1 MLIIADI
8 VEQHAEEAAFN
19 WLLRDSALSEPHYS
33 LADIAHLDDRVEANI
48 DGLRIAGDAGW
59 EICRE
64 AMGIEEPGEIFTAG
78 VLAFESQ
85 VSERMD
91 VMLDAVEED
100 VELQRA
106 LCSALGWIEFHQS
119 AAPAKNILDA
129 DPAFLKRIGLSIYAI
144 HRQDVGSTLAT
155 YILDPDPL
163 IRSRALKAAGELGR
177 NDLLAMVVDSFDDED
192 EKCRFY
198 SAWAAVLL
206 GSNAGIGPLKRVLAA
221 QSVYEQR
228 ACELAV
234 RKMDNGEAVQ
244 WLDELGRHSSSM
256 RLAINGYGALGDPMA
271 IPRLIEMM
279 QTSELARPAGEA
291 FSMITGV
298 DIAYEDLE
306 TDPPEDFHAGPT
318 EDPEDENVEMDPDED
333 LPWPDPELIGAWW
346 YKNQISFQSGKRY
359 LAGHPISSENCLH
372 VLRNGFQRQRIAAA
386 LELAL
391 LHPGRPLFEVR
402 APGYRQQRLL
412 EAGL

>member
-1 MLIIADI
+1 MSIIPNI
-8 VEQHAEEAAFN
+8 IEQHAEEATFN
-19 WLLRDSALSEPHYS
+19 WLLRDSAVTEPHYN
-33 LADIAHLDDRVEANI
+33 LADFVHLDDRIEANI
-48 DGLRIAGDAGW
+48 DGLRVAGYPGW

-64 AMGIEEPGEIFTAG
+64 AMAIGEPGEIFAAG

-85 VSERMD
+85 VPERMETL
-91 VMLDAVEED
+91 LDAVEED

-119 AAPAKNILDA
+119 AAPAKKILDA

-177 NDLLAMVVDSFDDED
+177 NDLLAMVVDSFGDED

-206 GSNAGIGPLKRVLAA
+206 GSSVGIDPLKRVVQT
-221 QSVYEQR
+221 QSIYYQR

-234 RKMDNGEAVQ
+234 RKMDNDHAIQ
-244 WLDELGRHSSSM
+244 WLDELGRHSSSI
-256 RLAINGYGALGDPMA
+256 RLAINGYGALGDPLA

-279 QTSELARPAGEA
+279 QTPALARPAGEA
-291 FSMITGV
+291 LSMITGV
-298 DIAYEDLE
+298 DIAYADLD
-306 TDPPEDFHAGPT
+306 TDPPDDFHAGPT

-346 YKNQISFQSGKRY
+346 HKNQISFQSGKRY

-372 VLRNGFQRQRIAAA
+372 VLRNGFQRQRMAAA

-391 LHPGRPLFEVR
+391 LHPDRPLFEVR

-412 EAGL
+412 AAGL

>member
-1 MLIIADI
+1 MRIISNI
-8 VEQHAEEAAFN
+8 VEQYFEDAAFN
-19 WLLRDSALSEPHYS
+19 WILRDSAVSEPHYN
-33 LADIAHLDDRVEANI
+33 LANLAHLDDRIEANI

-59 EICRE
+59 EISRD
-64 AMGIEEPGEIFTAG
+64 AMGIEEPGEIFTAS

-85 VSERMD
+85 VPERMD
-91 VMLDAVEED
+91 AMLDAVEED

-106 LCSALGWIEFHQS
+106 LCSALGWIDFHQV
-119 AAPAKNILDA
+119 AAPANKILDV
-129 DPAFLKRIGLSIYAI
+129 DSIFLKRIGLSIYAI
-144 HRQDVGSTLAT
+144 HRQDVGPALAT
-155 YILDPDPL
+155 YILDPNPL
-163 IRSRALKAAGELGR
+163 IRSRALKAVGELGR
-177 NDLLAMVVDSFDDED
+177 NDLLEMVVDSFDDED

-198 SAWAAVLL
+198 AAWSAVLL
-206 GSNAGIGPLKRVLAA
+206 GSNAGINPLKRVLEA
-221 QSVYEQR
+221 QSVYDQR

-234 RKMDNGEAVQ
+234 RKMENGEAVQ
-244 WLDELGRHSSSM
+244 WLDELGRHSSSI
-256 RLAINGYGALGDPMA
+256 RLAINGYGALGHPLA

-298 DIAYEDLE
+298 DIAYADLD
-306 TDPPEDFHAGPT
+306 TDRPEDFHAGPT
-318 EDPEDENVEMDPDED
+318 EDPEDEDVEMDPDED